1 MNDDQ
6 LRDRIG
12 RLDPLT
18 RDDGASIHPITS
30 PEARSLL
37 ETVMNSPLI
46 EDRPSAPGTADQPSD
61 TRGSDI
67 RRWTLVAGVAAA
79 VIAVLAVGAFAFTAG
94 DDDEPDRAATVTIAS
109 VPDAEKPTVLELTAA
124 GDDIMASC
132 LAIDATIISQ
142 SPIAFKGTVTMAENG
157 VVQLTVDEAYAGVDE
172 QVATLS
178 APEGMEAL
186 IGGVAWEVGA
196 QYLVSAWEGVVS
208 YCGMTGPATTEL
220 QAMYDEAFGR

>member
-18 RDDGASIHPITS
+18 KTDGASIHPITS

-37 ETVMNSPLI
+37 ESVMNSPLTD
-46 EDRPSAPGTADQPSD
+46 DRPTAHGTADQPSD
-61 TRGSDI
+61 SRRSDI
-67 RRWTLVAGVAAA
+67 RRWTLLAGVAAA
-79 VIAVLAVGAFAFTAG
+79 AIAVLAVGAFAFTGG
-94 DDDEPDRAATVTIAS
+94 DEEPDVAAPATTVG
-109 VPDAEKPTVLELTAA
+109 VPDAAEPSVLELSSGTE
-124 GDDIMASC
+124 DMMASC
-132 LAIDATIISQ
+132 IALDPTIISQ
-142 SPIAFKGTVTMAENG
+142 SPVAFKGTVTMAENG
-157 VVQLTVDEAYAGVDE
+157 VVQMTVDEAYAGVDE

-208 YCGMTGPATTEL
+208 YCGMTGPATPEL
-220 QAMYDEAFGR
+220 QAMYDQAFGR

>member
-12 RLDPLT
+12 RLDPLADT
-18 RDDGASIHPITS
+18 DGASIHPITS

-37 ETVMNSPLI
+37 EAVMNRPLI
-46 EDRPSAPGTADQPSD
+46 EDQPSAHPAEQRPRDG
-61 TRGSDI
+61 RGSQTP
-67 RRWTLVAGVAAA
+67 RWALTAGVAAA
-79 VIAVLAVGAFAFTAG
+79 VVAMLAIGAFAFTG
-94 DDDEPDRAATVTIAS
+94 DDDEPDVAAPATTAGA
-109 VPDAEKPTVLELTAA
+109 PDAAEPSVLELSGGTE
-124 GDDIMASC
+124 DIMASC
-132 LAIDATIISQ
+132 IAVDAEIISQ
-142 SPIAFKGTVTMAENG
+142 SQVAFKGTVTTAGNG

-172 QVATLS
+172 QVVVLS

-208 YCGMTGPATTEL
+208 YCGMTGPATPEL
-220 QAMYDEAFGR
+220 QAMYDQAFGR